1 MSLITALGDL
11 ALPLLG
17 FLPPATDVVASA
29 LIDGV
34 VKSSEDLVL
43 SVRVSFVM
51 DILSLIDC
59 RIAKAL

>member
-17 FLPPATDVVASA
+17 FLPPAKDVVASA

-34 VKSSEDLVL
+34 VKLVGK
-43 SVRVSFVM
+43 VSKY
-51 DILSLIDC
+51 DILLFLSYTC
-59 RIAKAL
+59 FRICISRRIF

>member
-17 FLPPATDVVASA
+17 FLPPAADVVASA

-43 SVRVSFVM
+43 SVRVSFDM
-51 DILSLIDC
+51 DILS
-59 RIAKAL
+59 